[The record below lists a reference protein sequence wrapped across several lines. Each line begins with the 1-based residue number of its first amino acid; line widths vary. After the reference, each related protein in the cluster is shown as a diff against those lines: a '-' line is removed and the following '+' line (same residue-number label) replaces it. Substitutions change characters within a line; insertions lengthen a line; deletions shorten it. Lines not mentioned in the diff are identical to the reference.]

1 MGPVGLIA
9 VVAVKAFGASNVIV
23 TDLEENRLKA
33 AKRLGATHTINIKK
47 DNPAQKVKE
56 LTSGEGMDVAFETAG
71 HPIALKSAL
80 SSLKRGGKLVI
91 VGLSPE
97 EETGVNTP
105 MIADNEI
112 DI

>member
-1 MGPVGLIA
+1 M
-9 VVAVKAFGASNVIV
+9 
-23 TDLEENRLKA
+23 
-33 AKRLGATHTINIKK
+33 
-47 DNPAQKVKE
+47 
-56 LTSGEGMDVAFETAG
+56 AFETAG